1 MKRILTFT
9 NQKGGVGKTT
19 SALSVAAQL
28 ARSGYQVLLVDIDPQ
43 GNLSKSLLPKD
54 PESLQNTIFTLFLK
68 ECSIGDALITVRDN
82 LTLLPCNKRMAKF
95 EQEFASS
102 ADGVYILADLL
113 EYINKR
119 WEQKFDFVVIDTPPA
134 LGLITV
140 NAFVASTEVYI
151 PMHAQQYSVDGLKSV
166 LEVIETVKKRANK
179 GLEVKG
185 AFFTQ
190 HNLRL
195 NISKD
200 IVEFLDKNFDGV
212 LMESYIRVNVA
223 LRECVSLKQSVF
235 EYAPSSH
242 GSNDYKKLTEE
253 ILNS

>member
-19 SALSVAAQL
+19 SALNVAAEL
-28 ARSGYQVLLVDIDPQ
+28 ARNGNKVLLIDVDPQ
-43 GNLSKSLLPKD
+43 GNLSKSFLPKD
-54 PESLQNTIFTLFLK
+54 PESLKHTIFTLFLK
-68 ECSIGDALITVRDN
+68 ECTLEDALLDVREN

-102 ADGVYILADLL
+102 ADGVYILTDLL
-113 EYINKR
+113 EYIHKQ
-119 WEQKFDFVVIDTPPA
+119 WKEKFDFVVIDTPPA

-140 NAFVASTEVYI
+140 NAFVASHEVFI

-166 LEVIETVKKRANK
+166 LEVIETVQKRANK
-179 GLEVKG
+179 KLKVKG

-200 IVEFLDKNFDGV
+200 IVEYLDKNFKNV
-212 LMESYIRVNVA
+212 LMKNYIRVNVA
-223 LRECVSLKQSVF
+223 LRECVSLKQTAY

-242 GSNDYKKLTEE
+242 GANDYKNLTEE
-253 ILNS
+253 ILDA

>member
-19 SALSVAAQL
+19 SALNVAAEL
-28 ARSGYQVLLVDIDPQ
+28 SRNGNKVLLIDVDPQ

-54 PESLQNTIFTLFLK
+54 PESLKHTIFTLFLR
-68 ECSIGDALITVRDN
+68 ECTLDDALLKVREN
-82 LTLLPCNKRMAKF
+82 LTLLPCYKRMAKF

-102 ADGVYILADLL
+102 ADGVYILTDLL
-113 EYINKR
+113 EFIHKQ
-119 WEQKFDFVVIDTPPA
+119 WKKKFDFVVIDTPPA

-140 NAFVASTEVYI
+140 NAFVASHEVFI

-166 LEVIETVKKRANK
+166 LEVIETVQKRANK
-179 GLEVKG
+179 KLKVKG

-200 IVEFLDKNFDGV
+200 IVEYLDKNFKNV
-212 LMESYIRVNVA
+212 LMKNYIRVNVA
-223 LRECVSLKQSVF
+223 LRECVSLKQTAY

-242 GSNDYKKLTEE
+242 GAKDYKNLTQE
-253 ILNS
+253 ILNA

>member
-19 SALSVAAQL
+19 SALNVAAEI
-28 ARSGYQVLLVDIDPQ
+28 ARNGFKVLLVDMDPQ
-43 GNLSKSLLPKD
+43 GNLSKSLLPQD
-54 PESLQNTIFTLFLK
+54 PESLKDTIFTLFLK
-68 ECSIGDALITVRDN
+68 ECSLKDALISVREN

-102 ADGVYILADLL
+102 ADGVYVLTDLL
-113 EYINKR
+113 EYIHKK
-119 WEQKFDFVVIDTPPA
+119 WEEKFDFVVIDTPPA

-140 NAFVASTEVYI
+140 NAFVASHEVFI

-166 LEVIETVKKRANK
+166 LEVIETVQKRANK
-179 GLEVKG
+179 ELKVKG

-200 IVEFLDKNFDGV
+200 IVEYLDKNFDGV

-223 LRECVSLKQSVF
+223 LRECVSLKQTAY

-242 GSNDYKKLTEE
+242 GANDYRKLTNE